1 MTNITFAVTQPSF
14 FMTNPYNILVKGPP
28 FFRYDCSKPTADKQ
42 IFVRAVSIARMLL
55 RFYASDTRKIAYQS
69 IYISLT
75 LPYAADCYYAFRAVA
90 IFVSPNM
97 RQITDVQYAE
107 TGTIT
112 NSILIC
118 RQVFQYDKLVL

>member
-1 MTNITFAVTQPSF
+1 
-14 FMTNPYNILVKGPP
+14 MTNPYSIFVKGPP
-28 FFRYDCSKPTADKQ
+28 FFRHDCRPTVDKQ
-42 IFVRAVSIARMLL
+42 IFVRAITIARKLL
-55 RFYASDTRKIAYQS
+55 CFYASDTRKIANQS

-75 LPYAADCYYAFRAVA
+75 FPYAADCYSAFRTVA

-112 NSILIC
+112 NSIL
-118 RQVFQYDKLVL
+118 F

>member
-1 MTNITFAVTQPSF
+1 
-14 FMTNPYNILVKGPP
+14 
-28 FFRYDCSKPTADKQ
+28 
-42 IFVRAVSIARMLL
+42 MLL
-55 RFYASDTRKIAYQS
+55 CFYASDTRKIAYQY

-75 LPYAADCYYAFRAVA
+75 FPYAADCYYAFRAVA

-112 NSILIC
+112 NSISVC
-118 RQVFQYDKLVL
+118 RQVVQYDKVVLYISTSRHKAPDILTLRSEWRYFSFTFRPSAKGKRAYKVVGFA